1 MGNKKLNRK
10 GFTLVELLAVIV
22 VLAIILVITVPM
34 ILNTLGSAKSD
45 SFDASLNTV
54 VNYYREQLSLASLG
68 RAESSVL
75 TDTTNGVKFSKEG
88 KLCDSGKS
96 GDSCATGTA
105 KAINIADD
113 FGKLGMQED
122 QYDNAKCTVQWDA
135 NGKVTVHLEGAT
147 GGEFAGLKGDKSK

>member
-1 MGNKKLNRK
+1 MRNKKLNKK

-34 ILNTLGSAKSD
+34 ILNTMGSAKSD

-68 RAESSVL
+68 RAESSVV
-75 TDTTNGVKFSKEG
+75 TSTVKFNKKGE
-88 KLCDSGKS
+88 LCASGTS
-96 GDSCATGTA
+96 GETCETGTA
-105 KAINIADD
+105 GTTNIADD

-122 QYDNAKCTVQWDA
+122 QYDKAKCTVQWDA

-147 GGEFAGLKGDKSK
+147 GGEFAGLKDDKSK